1 MANTYVYILY
11 PPQSAMW
18 RMVPQPFLAL
28 VVDSD
33 QHGIKYRCKGFE
45 TPTLIPFQVGW
56 LDLDHVTVAAHGMSH
71 NLPCTI
77 QLLAHS
83 SWADATVG
91 KDNISAQK
99 GGWKIMSFRR
109 AFGRL
114 VFLCMFLQVIPF
126 MVFLRKVHAHK
137 HSGPH
142 MRGRQ
147 PSGKPNYGCGVIT
160 IRHSRQ
166 CLNQRTDSVRDVA
179 DVCILPD
186 T

>member
-1 MANTYVYILY
+1 
-11 PPQSAMW
+11 
-18 RMVPQPFLAL
+18 
-28 VVDSD
+28 
-33 QHGIKYRCKGFE
+33 
-45 TPTLIPFQVGW
+45 
-56 LDLDHVTVAAHGMSH
+56 
-71 NLPCTI
+71 
-77 QLLAHS
+77 
-83 SWADATVG
+83 
-91 KDNISAQK
+91 
-99 GGWKIMSFRR
+99 MSFRR

-186 T
+186 TSRIGTTWGHVQHSRGSIQLKLYHVLPLFKG